1 MNEQSLYHPVT
12 IGNTQI
18 RGNIFLAPL
27 AGYTDVPFR
36 SLCIEMGCDMTF
48 TEMVSTE
55 GLFRKGEKTLE
66 LLQRAPNEKQYAVQL
81 FMGNTD
87 SLPGAL
93 EQLQAYEPTLIDIN
107 CGCPVPKVTKTGAGS
122 SMMKNPPLI
131 TEVVDMITRTQRTP
145 VSVKFRTG
153 WDMNSQ
159 NYLEFAQAALDG
171 GASMLTLH
179 ARTRAQGYAPYADWS
194 TLRTLK
200 EYCMNNGYDVP
211 IFGSGDLFHA
221 QDAKR
226 MLQETGIDGVMFA
239 RGAIGNPF
247 IFGQARDLLE
257 GKQEQTIQL
266 DQRIAIIVRHLD
278 LMIAHYGEKSACT
291 QMRKHTCSYLKG
303 IANTAAIKQE
313 VVKAS
318 KREDYLEAMQRLQAS
333 C

>member
-1 MNEQSLYHPVT
+1 MSEQNLYHPVT
-12 IGNTQI
+12 IGNTLV
-18 RGNIFLAPL
+18 RGNLFLAPL

-36 SLCIEMGCDMTF
+36 SLCIEMGADMTY
-48 TEMVSTE
+48 TEMVSAE
-55 GLFRKGEKTLE
+55 GLFREGEKTLA
-66 LLQRAPNEKQYAVQL
+66 LLEKAPNEQAYAVQL
-81 FMGNTD
+81 FMGNTE

-93 EQLQAYEPTLIDIN
+93 EQLQAYEPSFIDIN

-131 TEVVDMITRTQRTP
+131 TEIVQMITRAIPTP

-153 WDMNSQ
+153 WDANSQ

-171 GASMLTLH
+171 GAAMLTLH
-179 ARTRAQGYAPYADWS
+179 ARTRAQGYAPFADW
-194 TLRTLK
+194 TKLRVLK
-200 EYCMNNGYDVP
+200 EYCMKKGYNVP

-221 QDAKR
+221 EDAKK

-247 IFGQARDLLE
+247 IFTQARDILE
-257 GKQEQTIQL
+257 GREARAVSL
-266 DQRIAIIVRHLD
+266 AERISIILRHLD

-313 VVKAS
+313 IVKAS
-318 KREDYLEAMQRLQAS
+318 KREDYVEAMQRLQAS

>member
-1 MNEQSLYHPVT
+1 MNEQNLYHPVK
-12 IGNTQI
+12 IGNTLL
-18 RGNIFLAPL
+18 RGNLFLAPL

-36 SLCIEMGCDMTF
+36 SLCLELGSDMTF

-55 GLFRKGEKTLE
+55 GLFRGGDKTLA
-66 LLQRAPNEKQYAVQL
+66 LLQKAPNEKEYAVQL
-81 FMGNTD
+81 FMGTTD

-93 EQLQAYEPTLIDIN
+93 EQLQSFNPTFIDIN

-122 SMMKNPPLI
+122 AMMKNPPRI
-131 TEVVDMITRTQRTP
+131 TEIVKMITKTLPTP

-153 WDMNSQ
+153 WDANSQ

-179 ARTRAQGYAPYADWS
+179 ARTRAQGYAPFADW
-194 TLRTLK
+194 TKLKALK
-200 EYCMNNGYDVP
+200 EYCIRNGYDVP
-211 IFGSGDLFHA
+211 IFGSGDLFNA
-221 QDAKR
+221 QDAKK
-226 MLQETGIDGVMFA
+226 MLQETGIDGIMFA

-247 IFGQARDLLE
+247 IFQQARDVLE
-257 GKQEQTIQL
+257 GNAERIIPVEQK
-266 DQRIAIIVRHLD
+266 IAIILRHLD
-278 LMIAHYGEKSACT
+278 LMITHYGEKSACI

-318 KREDYLEAMQRLQAS
+318 KREDYVEAMHRLQAS

>member
-1 MNEQSLYHPVT
+1 MNEQNLYHPVT
-12 IGNTQI
+12 IGNTLI
-18 RGNIFLAPL
+18 KGNIFLAPL

-36 SLCIEMGCDMTF
+36 SLCIEMGSDMTF

-55 GLFRKGEKTLE
+55 GLFREGDKTLA
-66 LLQRAPNEKQYAVQL
+66 LLQKAPNEKQYAVQL
-81 FMGNTD
+81 FMGTTD

-93 EQLQAYEPTLIDIN
+93 EQLQAYGPTLIDIN

-131 TEVVDMITRTQRTP
+131 TEIVSMITRTVSTP

-153 WDMNSQ
+153 WDANSQ

-179 ARTRAQGYAPYADWS
+179 ARTRAQGYAPFADWA

-200 EYCMNNGYDVP
+200 EYCMKNGYDVP
-211 IFGSGDLFHA
+211 VFGSGDLFHA

-257 GKQEQTIQL
+257 GKQEQTITL
-266 DQRIAIIVRHLD
+266 GQRIAIIVRHLD

-303 IANTAAIKQE
+303 IPNTAAIKQE

>member
-1 MNEQSLYHPVT
+1 MSEQNLYHPVT
-12 IGNTQI
+12 IGTTLI
-18 RGNIFLAPL
+18 KGNIFLAPL

-36 SLCIEMGCDMTF
+36 SLCIEMGSDMTF

-66 LLQRAPNEKQYAVQL
+66 LLQKAPNESEYAVQL
-81 FMGNTD
+81 FMGTTEA
-87 SLPGAL
+87 LPGAL
-93 EQLQAYEPTLIDIN
+93 EQLQAFNPTFIDIN

-122 SMMKNPPLI
+122 SMMKDPALI
-131 TEVVDMITRTQRTP
+131 TKIVKMITHTLPTP

-153 WDMNSQ
+153 WDANSQ
-159 NYLEFAQAALDG
+159 NFLEFAQAALDG

-179 ARTRAQGYAPYADWS
+179 ARTRAQGYAPFADWT

-200 EYCMNNGYDVP
+200 EYCMQNGYDVP

-247 IFGQARDLLE
+247 IFQQTKDILAGKEERTISLE
-257 GKQEQTIQL
+257 QKI
-266 DQRIAIIVRHLD
+266 DVIVRHLD

-318 KREDYLEAMQRLQAS
+318 KREDYMEAMRRLQAS

>member
-1 MNEQSLYHPVT
+1 MSEQNLYNPIP

-18 RGNIFLAPL
+18 KGNLFLAPL

-36 SLCIEMGCDMTF
+36 SLCIEMGSDMTF

-55 GLFRKGEKTLE
+55 GLFRGGEKTHA
-66 LLQRAPNEKQYAVQL
+66 LLQKAPNENEYAVQL
-81 FMGNTD
+81 FMGSTK

-93 EQLQAYEPTLIDIN
+93 EQLQAYNPTFIDIN

-122 SMMKNPPLI
+122 AMMKNPSLI
-131 TEVVDMITRTQRTP
+131 TEIVQMITKTLPTP

-153 WDMNSQ
+153 WDANSQ

-179 ARTRAQGYAPYADWS
+179 ARTRAQGYAPFADWT

-200 EYCMNNGYDVP
+200 EYCTQNGYSVP
-211 IFGSGDLFHA
+211 VFGSGDLFEA

-226 MLQETGIDGVMFA
+226 MLQETGIDGIMFA
-239 RGAIGNPF
+239 RGAMGNPF
-247 IFGQARDLLE
+247 IFQQTRDLLE
-257 GKQEQTIQL
+257 GKEEQIISIEQK
-266 DQRIAIIVRHLD
+266 IAVILRHLD

-303 IANTAAIKQE
+303 IANTASIKQE

-318 KREDYLEAMQRLQAS
+318 KREDYWKAMQRLQAS